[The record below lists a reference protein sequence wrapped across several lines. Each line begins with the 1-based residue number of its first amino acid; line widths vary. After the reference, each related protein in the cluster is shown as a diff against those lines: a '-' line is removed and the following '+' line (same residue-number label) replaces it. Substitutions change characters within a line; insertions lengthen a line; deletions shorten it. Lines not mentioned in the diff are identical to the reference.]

1 MNEPQS
7 SPLSEAMPQ
16 SLEEIFSAD
25 PHKRTLAEWEIVV
38 TALRGQRNKWL
49 KEELAGAKRAS
60 APKKA
65 PKVLAKADI
74 SLDDL
79 DL

>member
-1 MNEPQS
+1 MTNSP
-7 SPLSEAMPQ
+7 SPLSEALPQ

-25 PHKRTLAEWEIVV
+25 PHTRTLQEWEIVV
-38 TALRGQRNKWL
+38 NALRAQRDKWL

-65 PKVLAKADI
+65 PKVAAKADI